1 MCVRA
6 INDEGMEVNEEEVQ
20 QQETTENEQPE
31 QPEQSEVSEQEATQS
46 GQKVSEPEEEQ
57 VSGSEEEPIDPQKLL
72 DYYDEQLFNQFLL
85 VCHSQFSLFARESAP

>member
-31 QPEQSEVSEQEATQS
+31 QSEVSEQEATQS
-46 GQKVSEPEEEQ
+46 EQKVSEPEEEQ
-57 VSGSEEEPIDPQKLL
+57 VSNSEEEPIDPQKLL